1 MHLFRIARKAKL
13 TAQNGLHAGM
23 TTQISGA
30 VQVGS
35 DQKSDVRLLDRQADG
50 HTAGIRLGF
59 WGAYISPVDGTISVD
74 GSPCK
79 TPVYLWWFGRQSIEL
94 RIGAI
99 DASLDRIGLVA
110 WRKLSLGVS
119 LAAVVALGAG
129 TFLSPTLS
137 AATAPK
143 PVVQTAQD
151 VQVPPPA
158 QPLSETMLAEKITSE
173 LAFFDLTEIVQF
185 ELTAHE
191 GRPLAVVTKGG
202 LSDAEMQ
209 RYRSFLIHYDQIQ
222 AAPPLRSEVA
232 VSAQETYSLPQ
243 IRMVQIQPELAIID
257 GQGNALG
264 VGDRFADG
272 WQVMDISPQS
282 FTLTRFG
289 HTQVVELVDLKDDTQ
304 EASE

>member
-1 MHLFRIARKAKL
+1 MHFFRLVRKAKL
-13 TAQNGLHAGM
+13 TAKNGLHSGM

-35 DQKSDVRLLDRQADG
+35 DPKSDVRLLDRQADG

-59 WGAYISPVDGTISVD
+59 WGARFSPVDGTILVD

-79 TPVYLWWFGRQSIEL
+79 TPVHLWWFGRQSIAL

-119 LAAVVALGAG
+119 SAAVVALGGGAL
-129 TFLSPTLS
+129 LSPTLT
-137 AATAPK
+137 AALAPK
-143 PVVQTAQD
+143 PVSQATQD
-151 VQVPPPA
+151 IQAPQPA
-158 QPLSETMLAEKITSE
+158 QPLSETMLAERITSE
-173 LAFFDLTEIVQF
+173 LAFFDLTAIVQF

-191 GRPLAVVTKGG
+191 GRPIAVVTKGG
-202 LSDAEMQ
+202 LSDAQMQ
-209 RYRSFLIHYDQIQ
+209 RYRSFLIRYDQIQ
-222 AAPPLRSEVA
+222 AAPPLRSDVA
-232 VSAQETYSLPQ
+232 VSAQETYPLPPIQ
-243 IRMVQIQPELAIID
+243 MVQIQPEPAIID
-257 GQGNALG
+257 AKGNALG

-272 WQVMDISPQS
+272 WQVIDISPHS
-282 FTLTRFG
+282 FTLKRFG
-289 HTQVVELVDLKDDTQ
+289 HTQVVELVDPQGNTE